1 MAQRKK
7 KVAGIEQSEKY
18 LQNREA
24 KLDLHEEFINQPLNE
39 DVEGKNVFAV
49 THCRLDFFSM
59 RSRNDEL
66 FPKNYRLLLL
76 TSHC

>member
-39 DVEGKNVFAV
+39 DVEGKTVFAV
-49 THCRLDFFSM
+49 PHCQLDFFQ
-59 RSRNDEL
+59 
-66 FPKNYRLLLL
+66 FAIQK
-76 TSHC
+76 